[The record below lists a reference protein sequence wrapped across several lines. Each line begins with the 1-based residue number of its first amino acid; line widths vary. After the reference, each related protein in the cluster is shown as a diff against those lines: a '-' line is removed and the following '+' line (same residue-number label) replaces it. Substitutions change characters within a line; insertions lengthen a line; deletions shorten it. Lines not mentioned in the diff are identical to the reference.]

1 LNLIPASP
9 APEFIDIHSWENSEP
24 LLIKK
29 LKGKVVLLDCFTY
42 SCIFCLRSLP
52 VMVELKEKYGAYGLE
67 VIAAHS
73 SEYEFAKDPKN
84 IKRALER
91 YDVKIP
97 VALDINNK
105 TWEAYGNMYW
115 PKHILIDA
123 NGFIRYEHA
132 GFGIVEDFDEC
143 ILELLQESGAKIPP
157 IKQQGNLASEIYDT
171 YGMHFAGIS
180 PEICVGHTRLRRFG
194 NNQTPK
200 PDEINHFTDS
210 GKHIENIVYL
220 RGKWLWKSE
229 GVQYSGESDSAI
241 MMKYTATRAHGI
253 VGALDGKPALAEVK
267 IDGNYLTKENA
278 GRDITLRDGKSI
290 LDIKWPFMHNLAAT
304 KNIEQHEI
312 EIIPK
317 TDNFVFYTFVF
328 G

>member
-1 LNLIPASP
+1 MNLIPASP
-9 APEFIDIHSWENSEP
+9 APEFIEIHSWVNSEP
-24 LLIKK
+24 LWMKK
-29 LKGKVVLLDCFTY
+29 LKGKVMLLDCFTY

-52 VMVELKEKYGAYGLE
+52 VMRELKERYGAYGLE
-67 VIAAHS
+67 VIAVHS
-73 SEYEFAKDPKN
+73 AEYEFAKDPEN
-84 IKRALER
+84 IKRALKR

-115 PKHILIDA
+115 PKHVLIDA

-132 GFGIVEDFDEC
+132 GFGMSEDFDEY
-143 ILELLQESGAKIPP
+143 ILELLQESGTKIPP
-157 IKQQGNLASEIYDT
+157 IKQQGKIASEIYDT
-171 YGMHFAGIS
+171 YGMHFTDMS
-180 PEICVGHTRLRRFG
+180 PEICVGYTRLQRFG

-200 PDEINHFTDS
+200 PDEVNHFTDS
-210 GKHIENIVYL
+210 GKHMDNMVYL
-220 RGKWLWKSE
+220 RGKWEWKSE
-229 GVQYSGESDSAI
+229 GVQYLGESESAI
-241 MMKYTATRAHGI
+241 MMRYTATRAHGI
-253 VGALDGKPALAEVK
+253 IGTSNGKPALAEVK

-278 GRDITLRDGKSI
+278 GKDITLNDGKSI
-290 LDIKWPFMHNLAAT
+290 LNVKWPFMHNLVAT
-304 KNIEQHEI
+304 KNIEQHEM